1 MEGPLKELGK
11 LEKVTTARAAQ
22 SASVADSLDVL
33 IASMYE
39 TKKQMEESG
48 FEVDTVRQLAR
59 TVDVQRKE
67 VDERQKEVYSSISR
81 LGKAL
86 EKVRPNHAPGA
97 YLDSA
102 W

>member
-11 LEKVTTARAAQ
+11 LEKLTTARAAQ
-22 SASVADSLDVL
+22 SAADSLDVL
-33 IASMYE
+33 LASLYE

-48 FEVDTVRQLAR
+48 LETDPARHLAR
-59 TVDVQRKE
+59 TVDAQRKE

-86 EKVRPNHAPGA
+86 EKVRSKHVPGA
-97 YLDSA
+97 HLDSD